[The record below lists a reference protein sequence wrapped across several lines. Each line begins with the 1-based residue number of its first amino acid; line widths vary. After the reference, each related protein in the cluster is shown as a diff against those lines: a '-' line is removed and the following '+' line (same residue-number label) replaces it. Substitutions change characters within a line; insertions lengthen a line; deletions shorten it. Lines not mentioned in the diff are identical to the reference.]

1 MAERGIRKVYY
12 VVKKHGSLRSMKML
26 LLVAFLFVVTP
37 LLAVDDVVTTAS
49 LPNNTLIQ
57 PLPKIDDPDVLSVEA
72 TFKEKRPIC
81 SFVQGNWRT
90 VIYLISYAVS
100 KPHPQ
105 YPHPQI
111 TFIVQDRE
119 PTKESGIELKKVV
132 LPFGE
137 GAMTFFLERDQECSQ
152 MEFFRILSYQG
163 AG

>member
-1 MAERGIRKVYY
+1 
-12 VVKKHGSLRSMKML
+12 MKTL

-49 LPNNTLIQ
+49 LPNNTLIW
-57 PLPKIDDPDVLSVEA
+57 PLPKIDSPGVLSVEA
-72 TFKEKRPIC
+72 TFKEKRPLC

-90 VIYLISYAVS
+90 VIYLIRYAVS

-105 YPHPQI
+105 YPHQEI
-111 TFIVQDRE
+111 TFVAEDRW

-137 GAMTFFLERDQECSQ
+137 GTMTFFLERDPECRQ
-152 MEFFRILSYQG
+152 MEFFRILSYQS

>member
-1 MAERGIRKVYY
+1 
-12 VVKKHGSLRSMKML
+12 MKML
-26 LLVAFLFVVTP
+26 LLVAFLFMVTP

-49 LPNNTLIQ
+49 LPKNTLIC

-105 YPHPQI
+105 YPHQEI
-111 TFIVQDRE
+111 TFVAEDRW
-119 PTKESGIELKKVV
+119 PTKESGIELKQVV
-132 LPFGE
+132 LPFRDGT
-137 GAMTFFLERDQECSQ
+137 MTFFLERDKQCRQ
-152 MEFFRILSYQG
+152 MEFFRILSYQS